1 VIIAP
6 SGVPCMRSLVCK
18 SHSLAS
24 KRAVIGRSKEFDIL
38 LKEYKPSE
46 RVLKTTSKTATAV
59 TTPTKHHIVNNEDLI
74 TPIFQKSI
82 TTMWIEHGFKHIF
95 QDVIKAR
102 IPQQQS
108 LTSKTTNINI

>member
-1 VIIAP
+1 MDLDKHCGVIIAP

-24 KRAVIGRSKEFDIL
+24 KRAVIGRSREFDIL

-46 RVLKTTSKTATAV
+46 RVLKTSKTTTAA
-59 TTPTKHHIVNNEDLI
+59 TTPTKYINNADLI
-74 TPIFQKSI
+74 TPVFQKSI
-82 TTMWIEHGFKHIF
+82 TTMWIENGFKHIF

-102 IPQQQS
+102 IPN
-108 LTSKTTNINI
+108 KTNI